1 DWVSEG
7 WVRMDNVL
15 PQDFLVEIVQPG
27 NPDAPVTCLL
37 STGDQPQGEW
47 KITVGGDLG
56 DAVVV
61 VSGLASVTT
70 EPAAYS
76 VVLAPVK

>member
-1 DWVSEG
+1 
-7 WVRMDNVL
+7 MDNVL

-27 NPDAPVTCLL
+27 NPDAPVTHLL
-37 STGDQPQGEW
+37 GKGDQPQGEW
-47 KITVGGDLG
+47 EITVGDELG

-61 VSGLASVTT
+61 VSGLAPVTT

-76 VVLAPVK
+76 VVLAPAQ